1 MISNTTSVINVEDD
15 ISILKI
21 YEAVSK
27 EVKYLTNSLV
37 RLKILATLYE
47 HELNMKEMNNMTGL
61 SYSSISSNMHDLEVE
76 EYLYRESNRYFL
88 SNSTKLK
95 ISNVL
100 ELNGIIKVLDEFF
113 NILDKHLVDMIP
125 EKSIAEMN
133 LLGKA
138 NIIESDGF
146 DVYKVYKYIADA
158 LTMAD
163 DVKCILPFYYEEFN
177 DKLKDLCR
185 ENKNIELI
193 VSDLVFETFE
203 NNSKIS
209 GLQSFSGKN
218 NFLLIVTNR
227 MMILGLFKEDG
238 YFDQNR
244 LLTSD
249 DEDSIRWAVNLFK
262 NFKNEKVNEF

>member
-1 MISNTTSVINVEDD
+1 MISNTTSVINVEDE

-21 YEAVSK
+21 YENVSK

-47 HELNMKEMNNMTGL
+47 QELNMKEMNNMTGL

-177 DKLKDLCR
+177 EKLKDLCR

-218 NFLLIVTNR
+218 NFLLIVTNQ

-262 NFKNEKVNEF
+262 NFKNEKINEF